1 MFSVFLIY
9 SHQRKTMQR
18 YYFLLLSL
26 LVSVHVACAHF
37 NSPPPV
43 LSDAHIT
50 GHVVERGGKHLSYS
64 AIRLIPEKGEALAT
78 TTDAT
83 GHFFLKNLKEGT
95 YRMEASALGFVTAS
109 KQVQVVRNRTVEVQ
123 FELLPDV
130 IGLEQVVVT
139 GNKNEAVRRK
149 SSSLVQVMSS
159 KLLTDVGAVCL
170 ADGLNFQPGVR
181 VENDCQNC
189 GFTQVRIN
197 GLDGHYS
204 QILMNSRPVFSALAG
219 VYGLEQIPTNM
230 IERVEVMRGGGSAL
244 FGSSA
249 IGGTINVITKDPS
262 HNSAEF
268 AHTFTSIGLSNA
280 FDQNTTL
287 NGSIVS
293 DNQKLGAFIYAQSRN
308 RKGYDDDGDGFT
320 EVPELKSQTVGIR
333 SFMRT
338 GERSKLTLEYHT
350 THEYRRGGDQLKR
363 QPHDALVAE
372 QTEHNIHAADATF
385 NGWTEGGK
393 DKWNIFTSLQSTAR
407 KSYYGSNQDPNAYGR
422 TTDLV
427 IVSGGQFTH
436 RFDRCLFMPAELV
449 TGVEYNHNYLHDVT
463 LGYDHDALQRV
474 HIFSGYLQNE
484 WRKDRWGFLLGAR
497 LDKHSLIDHV
507 IVSPR
512 ANIRF
517 NPSRDVNFRL
527 SYSTGFRS
535 PQAYDE
541 DFHVAVVGGD
551 RVVTVLADNLKEES
565 SQSVSA
571 SVDWYHA
578 FGSVQTN
585 LLVEGFFTD
594 LSDVFV
600 LRQLDQVDAHGNQVL
615 ERQNGDGA
623 RVWGVNVEGRAAFGK
638 KWQAQ
643 MGVTYQQS
651 RYKHPELWSD
661 NPAVPAVRRLF
672 RTPDTYGCL
681 TLQFNPTKRLSFS
694 AHGTC
699 TGKMMVQH
707 MEGSGTSIDCAVRTP
722 IFVDM
727 GLKASYE
734 WSVFN
739 YSTLTLTAGV
749 QNLFNSYQKDFD
761 QGPDRDSGYI
771 YGPTLPRSAFVGL
784 KLSL

>member
-1 MFSVFLIY
+1 MDKILAI
-9 SHQRKTMQR
+9 
-18 YYFLLLSL
+18 LLALH
-26 LVSVHVACAHF
+26 VSAIGLRVYA
-37 NSPPPV
+37 NPIPPV
-43 LSDAHIT
+43 PTDAHVT
-50 GHVVERGGKHLSYS
+50 GHVIEKNGEHLPFST
-64 AIRLIPEKGEALAT
+64 IRLFPQGGEPIVT

-83 GHFFLKNLKEGT
+83 GHYFLKNLREGK
-95 YRMEASALGFVTAS
+95 YRIEASAAGYVSAS
-109 KQVQVVRNRTVEVQ
+109 KTVEVIRNRMVEVQ

-139 GNKNEAVRRK
+139 GNKNEVLRRG
-149 SSSLVQVMSS
+149 SASLVQVMSG
-159 KLLTDVGAVCL
+159 KLLSDVSAACL
-170 ADGLNFQPGVR
+170 ADGLNFQPGIR

-219 VYGLEQIPTNM
+219 VYGLEQIPANM

-249 IGGTINVITKDPS
+249 IGGTINVITKDPA
-262 HNSAEF
+262 HNSAEL
-268 AHTFTSIGLSNA
+268 AHTFTSIGFSNA

-287 NGSIVS
+287 NASIVN
-293 DNQKLGAFIYAQSRN
+293 DNQRLGAFLYGQSRN
-308 RKGYDDDGDGFT
+308 RQGYDNDGDGFT
-320 EVPELKSQTVGIR
+320 EVPELKSQVLGVR
-333 SFMRT
+333 SFLRT
-338 GERSKLTLEYHT
+338 SDRSKLSLEYHT
-350 THEYRRGGDQLKR
+350 TYEYRRGGDQLNR
-363 QPHDALVAE
+363 PPHDALVAE
-372 QTEHNIHAADATF
+372 QTEHNIHAADATY
-385 NGWTEGGK
+385 NGWATGGK
-393 DKWNIFTSLQSTAR
+393 DKWNVFTSLQSTAR
-407 KSYYGSNQDPNAYGR
+407 KSYYGSNSDPNAYGR

-427 IVSGGQFTH
+427 IVAGGQYTH
-436 RFDRCLFMPAELV
+436 LFDKCLFMPSELV
-449 TGVEYNHNYLHDVT
+449 AGLEYNHNYLHDVT
-463 LGYDHDALQRV
+463 LGYNHDVLQRV

-484 WRKDRWGFLLGAR
+484 WRTDRWSFLLGAR
-497 LDKHSLIDHV
+497 IDKHSLIDNP

-512 ANIRF
+512 ANLRY
-517 NPSRDVNFRL
+517 NPTRNVNLRL

-551 RVVTVLADNLKEES
+551 RVVTILADDLKEES

-585 LLVEGFFTD
+585 LLIEGFYTN

-600 LRQLDQVDAHGNQVL
+600 LRQLDQIDAYGNQVL

-623 RVWGVNVEGRAAFGK
+623 RVWGFNIEARAGLGT

-643 MGVTYQQS
+643 TGFTYQQS
-651 RYKHPELWSD
+651 RYKRLEQWSD

-672 RTPDTYGCL
+672 RTPDAYGYL
-681 TLQFNPTKRLSFS
+681 TLKYNPLKQLAIS

-699 TGKMMVQH
+699 TGKMVVQH
-707 MEGSGTSIDCAVRTP
+707 LAGSGTPTDCAVTTP

-727 GLKASYE
+727 GMKVSYD
-734 WSVFN
+734 FRLFQ
-739 YSTLTLTAGV
+739 YSTLTLSAGI
-749 QNLFNSYQKDFD
+749 QNIFNSYQRDFD

-771 YGPTLPRSAFVGL
+771 YGPMMPRSIILGV
-784 KLSL
+784 KISL